1 MPISLPRGEV
11 CTADMRIVFDLPV
24 ADRYDAAIR
33 LLGIEPSAL
42 FGSAGH
48 A

>member
-1 MPISLPRGEV
+1 MIADQLSNAVP
-11 CTADMRIVFDLPV
+11 ADMRTVFDLPV